1 MQFYENCKL
10 KNFFWGSNDLKIQLK
25 RKISTFVSNELD
37 FFFLSHLAFISLFHF
52 PEVNACL

>member
-37 FFFLSHLAFISLFHF
+37 FFF
-52 PEVNACL
+52 